1 MSRKRIRATVYGR
14 VQRVAF
20 REYTRQEAARLG
32 VSGWVRNQADGT
44 VAVLCEGEAVQVD
57 ALVAW
62 LSVGSPY
69 AIVSRVECVEE
80 EPQGD
85 TGPLVI
91 RY

>member
-1 MSRKRIRATVYGR
+1 
-14 VQRVAF
+14 
-20 REYTRQEAARLG
+20 
-32 VSGWVRNQADGT
+32 
-44 VAVLCEGEAVQVD
+44 
-57 ALVAW
+57 